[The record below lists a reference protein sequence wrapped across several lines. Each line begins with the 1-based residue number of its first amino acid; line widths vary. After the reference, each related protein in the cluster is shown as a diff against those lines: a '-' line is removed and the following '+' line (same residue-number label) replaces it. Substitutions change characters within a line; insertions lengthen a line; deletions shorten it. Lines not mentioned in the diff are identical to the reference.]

1 MDLEFFVAGLVSD
14 WVFRGEGGVVF
25 GNFGVFCCFVFG
37 FVLGFIF
44 SKEAH
49 ISFNG
54 SSVLCFDGIS
64 SELFC

>member
-1 MDLEFFVAGLVSD
+1 MF
-14 WVFRGEGGVVF
+14 F

-37 FVLGFIF
+37 FVPGFIF
-44 SKEAH
+44 SKEVH

-64 SELFC
+64 SELFYSDTRAQCIH